1 MTYNTIICWP
11 FSRNAAAVAIDAA
24 RQQAPYELR
33 TGLHRVRSPYLI
45 AREPKPSE
53 LVDSDVFWTG
63 DSKSPD
69 WIGNKPELLAEC
81 ERWAY
86 SIRVVEA

>member
-1 MTYNTIICWP
+1 MTYDIIICWP
-11 FSRNAAAVAIDAA
+11 FSRNAAAVAVDVA
-24 RQQAPYELR
+24 RWQALYAP
-33 TGLHRVRSPYLI
+33 HLI
-45 AREPKPSE
+45 TRKPRPAE

-81 ERWAY
+81 ERWTY
-86 SIRVVEA
+86 SIKVVEA